1 MPKSMNQ
8 KLKIL
13 YLMDL
18 LLSDTDEE
26 RGLTMNEIL
35 ARLDTA
41 GIKAERKSVY
51 DDFESLRLYGLD
63 ILTKRGATVE
73 YFVGVRTFELPELK
87 LLVDAVQ
94 SSKFITQ
101 QKSTELIR
109 KLESLTSR
117 NQARALQRQVFVAKR
132 IKTQNESIYYNVDA
146 LHTAILEKRKV
157 SFKYF
162 DYDAKKKKV
171 FRKDERLYVA
181 DPLGLSWDDENYYL
195 ITYSEKYDHYV
206 HYRVDRMANISVL
219 EDPLSDSEKITKFDV
234 VEYCK
239 RVFNMFGGDDVR
251 VELTADN
258 SLVNAMIDRFGKDVA
273 LYRNSDTTVRVVA
286 GVTRSG
292 TFFGW
297 LTQFG
302 DKIRIDAPDDL
313 REEYV
318 KYLKCIIKNNK

>member
-1 MPKSMNQ
+1 MPKSEKQ

-13 YLMDL
+13 YLMDM

-26 RGLTMNEIL
+26 KGLSMNEIL
-35 ARLDTA
+35 SRLEA
-41 GIKAERKSVY
+41 QGIKAERKSIY
-51 DDFESLRLYGLD
+51 DDLEALRTFGLD
-63 ILTKRGATVE
+63 ILKKQGPVAE
-73 YFVGVRTFELPELK
+73 YCVVGRTFELAELK

-101 QKSTELIR
+101 RKSTELIH
-109 KLESLTSR
+109 KLESLTSK
-117 NQARALQRQVFVAKR
+117 NQAKALQRQVFVAKR

-146 LHTAILEKRKV
+146 LHTAIHEKRKV
-157 SFKYF
+157 TFKYF
-162 DYDAKKKKV
+162 DYNADKKRV
-171 FRKDERLYVA
+171 FRKDERLYTV

-206 HYRVDRMANISVL
+206 HYRVDRMAGISITD
-219 EDPLSDSEKITKFDV
+219 EPLAVSEKTKKFDI

-251 VELTADN
+251 VELTVDD

-273 LYRNSDTTVRVVA
+273 LYRSGEHTVRVIA
-286 GVTRSG
+286 SVTRSG
-292 TFFGW
+292 TFYGW

-302 DKIRIDAPDDL
+302 DKIHIDAPASL

-318 KYLKCIIKNNK
+318 KHLKAILKKNR